1 MDERLILRQFDDE
14 RQHVSDTDVTLSST
28 RYVVRAIGA
37 QESWAGIVYY
47 CFPAEETE
55 SVIDGEIAFFENL
68 GHEFEWKVYSH
79 DQPQGLLEELRRRG
93 FKIGEE
99 EALMMRD
106 LRALPISLASP
117 AAPGITVAAVTD
129 AQGVDDFLAVETAL
143 WPESQKMRDWLLA
156 TLKDPAQE
164 YLAFVA
170 YDDRTP
176 IGCGRVSVRRESRFA
191 GLWGGAVL
199 PAFRGKGVYRALLAA
214 RIHHV
219 SKFDSVQYLRV
230 DALPTSR
237 PILEKYGFKSIAS
250 TWPAEWAPRRGEGRS
265 MNEE

>member
-1 MDERLILRQFDDE
+1 MDETLILRLLDE
-14 RQHVSDTDVTLSST
+14 ERRHLNDSDVTLSPT
-28 RYVVRAIGA
+28 RYVVRAVGA

-55 SVIDGEIAFFENL
+55 SVIEGEIAFFENL
-68 GHEFEWKVYSH
+68 GREFEWKVYSH
-79 DQPQGLLEELRRRG
+79 DQPQDLLAELRRRG

-99 EALMMRD
+99 EALMIRE
-106 LRALPISLASP
+106 LRELPISLTAASS
-117 AAPGITVAAVTD
+117 GITVAAVTN
-129 AQGVDDFLAVETAL
+129 AQGVNDFLAVEAEL
-143 WPESQKMRDWLLA
+143 WPASEKMRHWLL
-156 TLKDPAQE
+156 TILKDPAQQD
-164 YLAFVA
+164 LAFVA
-170 YDDRTP
+170 YEDRIP

-214 RIHHV
+214 RIKHV

-237 PILEKYGFKSIAS
+237 PILEKYGFQRVGS
-250 TWPAEWAPRRGEGRS
+250 TWPAEWAPPRREGKS
-265 MNEE
+265 KKEE